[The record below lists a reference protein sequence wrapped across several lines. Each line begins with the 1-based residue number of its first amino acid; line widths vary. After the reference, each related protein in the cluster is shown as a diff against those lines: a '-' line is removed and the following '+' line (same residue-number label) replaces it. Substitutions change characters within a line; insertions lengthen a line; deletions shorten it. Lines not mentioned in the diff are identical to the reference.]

1 MIQMKILIGYKW
13 QAFAAWRKLIPMKI
27 CRAVYR
33 DPTSLQLLLTKLVC
47 AYLLLS
53 LIRVCLCIL
62 NCRFNLHFF
71 MPTLMF
77 NQNLP
82 KAFLLKESFSF
93 KKYLSDV
100 RHKSI
105 GFTEA
110 YSRPYVNHLCQTSMM
125 KSVAKFS

>member
-1 MIQMKILIGYKW
+1 
-13 QAFAAWRKLIPMKI
+13 
-27 CRAVYR
+27 
-33 DPTSLQLLLTKLVC
+33 
-47 AYLLLS
+47 
-53 LIRVCLCIL
+53 
-62 NCRFNLHFF
+62 

-82 KAFLLKESFSF
+82 KAFLLKQSFSF

-100 RHKSI
+100 RHKRI

-110 YSRPYVNHLCQTSMM
+110 YSRPYVNNLRQTSMM